1 MKPSLEKIQFS
12 KPLRDVK
19 IVANGPVIHEL
30 ERLLKERE
38 QAGFE
43 RGRQEGEKALSEL
56 LVQQRSELQELL
68 NGVITAMNQAIPQ
81 LVHEAEP
88 LLIKLASEIAF
99 KIVGEQTIH
108 KEMIES
114 TIRQALN
121 QVKETSELE
130 IFLNKHDLD
139 LLNKNNSPLIS
150 TNENG
155 VRIRFVASPEVT
167 SGGCIIQTK
176 FGIIDARREIKVR
189 MIKEAL
195 KG

>member
-38 QAGFE
+38 QVGFE